1 MNIMTNVSVVTF
13 DLDGT
18 LVDTLPSIANAFN
31 EILKEYGYEIFSVEK
46 YMDFIGNGFGVAFDR
61 IREVRN
67 IKEDKEEFLSR
78 VRDYYNLNYLKGAKI
93 YEGMDKLLTYL
104 EKKNIVL
111 AVITNKDQITAE
123 KYCNILLNK
132 WKFKYI
138 FGNPENKAYPPKP
151 YPYGLKMIV
160 KDGYS
165 IDEIVHIGDMIVD
178 YTMAKNMGVRQ
189 IHCNYG
195 YEKRNFEFENC
206 VDRAD
211 EIIGII
217 K

>member
-1 MNIMTNVSVVTF
+1 MTNVSVVTF

-104 EKKNIVL
+104 EKKRI
-111 AVITNKDQITAE
+111 
-123 KYCNILLNK
+123 
-132 WKFKYI
+132 
-138 FGNPENKAYPPKP
+138 
-151 YPYGLKMIV
+151 
-160 KDGYS
+160 
-165 IDEIVHIGDMIVD
+165 
-178 YTMAKNMGVRQ
+178 
-189 IHCNYG
+189 
-195 YEKRNFEFENC
+195 
-206 VDRAD
+206 
-211 EIIGII
+211 
-217 K
+217 

>member
-1 MNIMTNVSVVTF
+1 MTNVSVVTF

-123 KYCNILLNK
+123 KYCNTLLNK

-151 YPYGLKMIV
+151 YPYAV
-160 KDGYS
+160 S
-165 IDEIVHIGDMIVD
+165 
-178 YTMAKNMGVRQ
+178 YTHLTLPTTPYV
-189 IHCNYG
+189 
-195 YEKRNFEFENC
+195 
-206 VDRAD
+206 
-211 EIIGII
+211 
-217 K
+217 